1 MIVVYC
7 LTVQRLHRVVQNCKL
22 NNPKN
27 STSMNSI
34 KDKQQQQQRSPP
46 FNLKFLARFTNRKK
60 DNKTTTNSSPANQTA
75 PAEQQP
81 CLGPPKTAAQKRN
94 SFIGLRRSVNSNS
107 SITSNRVNGLNSS
120 FAILNLKKTLNNA
133 GRKIKKR
140 VILYPNYNY
149 SH

>member
-34 KDKQQQQQRSPP
+34 KDKQQQRSPP

-60 DNKTTTNSSPANQTA
+60 DNKTTTSSPANQTG
-75 PAEQQP
+75 PTEQQP

-133 GRKIKKR
+133 GRKIKNR
-140 VILYPNYNY
+140 VILYLNYDC
-149 SH
+149 